1 MEGYSKEWLLLLPL
15 LTFLIGVTIMIDHI
29 SIRPATSTDLSQL
42 SKLMKN
48 YIVDFYK
55 QPDPGEGALKG
66 LINHLL
72 ENSQSGLQHVA
83 EENGDL
89 IGFSTL
95 YFTFSTLK
103 VKRQAILNDLFVIP
117 EARGRKIGERLFQ
130 TNLDYIRKN
139 NFSSITWETA
149 KDNLVAQSL
158 YNKMGGEL
166 SEWLVYEMT

>member
-1 MEGYSKEWLLLLPL
+1 MEENI
-15 LTFLIGVTIMIDHI
+15 T
-29 SIRPATSTDLSQL
+29 IRPATNSDLFQL
-42 SKLMKN
+42 ANMMTQ

-55 QPDPGEGALKG
+55 QPEPENGALEG

-72 ENSQSGLQHVA
+72 ENPQSGLQYVA

-103 VKRQAILNDLFVIP
+103 VKRQAILNDLFVTP
-117 EARGRKIGERLFQ
+117 NARGKKVGERLFQ
-130 TNLDYIRKN
+130 TNLEYIRQN
-139 NFSSITWETA
+139 HFSSMSWETA

-166 SEWLVYEMT
+166 SEWLVYEIK